1 MRTVPLSVL
10 PEIPMNPTQLIT
22 HDHEN
27 LERLFK
33 RLERTL
39 SNTDGREASA
49 ALREVTREL
58 SVHGAI
64 EEQFLYPA
72 LRNTN
77 QDETLDCVEEHHA
90 VKLTLA
96 ELEATPPAD
105 ERFAAKAR
113 LLIANVRE
121 HIAEEERELLP
132 ALEDALEPEQQ
143 RELGAAL
150 ANAKLLSP
158 TRPHPS
164 APEMPPGNLLVG
176 PALGVL
182 DRLRDAVREGAF
194 GVRGYVES
202 AFEAAVILL
211 RRIST
216 QAQRRGREA
225 VGDLAARTRVAADEV
240 RDAGRRTADGGGG
253 GRPQRRG
260 CATAPRT
267 RAAGGAHGPCCAA
280 RRNPARVTR
289 RVAGEPARR
298 VSPRWSAQVCGEFPR
313 SLPACRIGIEAAV
326 DQRGETTRY
335 CDATLADPHVRPMG
349 LRVPRSFFGRM
360 CAP

>member
-39 SNTDGREASA
+39 SDTDGREASA

-132 ALEDALEPEQQ
+132 ALEGALEPEQQ

-176 PALGVL
+176 PALGVV

-194 GVRGYVES
+194 GVRRYVES

-211 RRIST
+211 RRMST

-225 VGDLAARTRVAADEV
+225 IGDLAARTRVAADEV
-240 RDAGRRTADGGGG
+240 RDAGRRTVEE
-253 GRPQRRG
+253 
-260 CATAPRT
+260 
-267 RAAGGAHGPCCAA
+267 AAGRSAEAARQLRAPVRRATRTVRAA
-280 RRNPARVTR
+280 RRAASR
-289 RVAGEPARR
+289 RA
-298 VSPRWSAQVCGEFPR
+298 
-313 SLPACRIGIEAAV
+313 
-326 DQRGETTRY
+326 
-335 CDATLADPHVRPMG
+335 
-349 LRVPRSFFGRM
+349 
-360 CAP
+360 